1 METIKEVLM
10 ERDGMSECEALD
22 LIHEAQDDF
31 NYCIESGNL
40 DSAEQICSD
49 WFGLEPDYLIEL
61 F

>member
-1 METIKEVLM
+1 M

-22 LIHEAQDDF
+22 LIQEAQDDF
-31 NYCIESGNL
+31 NCCIESGNL